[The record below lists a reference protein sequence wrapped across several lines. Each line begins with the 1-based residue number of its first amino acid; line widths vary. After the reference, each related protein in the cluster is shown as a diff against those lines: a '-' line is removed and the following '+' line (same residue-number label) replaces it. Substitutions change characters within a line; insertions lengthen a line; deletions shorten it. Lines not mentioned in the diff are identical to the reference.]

1 MYVLKVSKEFEKFY
15 KKRTAKEQEKID
27 EKLTLLT
34 KNPINN
40 PSLDISPY
48 VGEQD
53 TYRLRYRDYR
63 IIYRIKEDM
72 LLIFLLKAGSRG
84 DVYK

>member
-15 KKRTAKEQEKID
+15 KKRTAKEREKID

-34 KNPINN
+34 ENPINN
-40 PSLDISPY
+40 PSLDISAY
-48 VGEQD
+48 LGEQD

-63 IIYRIKEDM
+63 IIYRVKEDI